1 MKWNEESCRSD
12 LRSNFTDFL
21 ITCWPSA
28 LLSACPQKAKRA
40 FPEEPETIEVPRAL
54 PSRA

>member
-28 LLSACPQKAKRA
+28 LLSVP
-40 FPEEPETIEVPRAL
+40 PEGEARVPGRTRDYRCSPGAAL
-54 PSRA
+54 AA